1 MNFVRRCT
9 FAVAA
14 LAVGAVAETD
24 SQCAMQLGAKASKP
38 AAAPTAAAA
47 AADEMW
53 TFEDIFGQGSAEP
66 APAAD
71 AQPKKTSLALAE
83 ADSKPAAAAVSTEQV
98 EATEQAS
105 ETAAETASETAS
117 EAAVEAEE
125 KPASKAKAMK
135 KEPAKA
141 PAKAAGAGKKSPADK
156 EDYVAA
162 MVQSFLEK
170 PLPKKNDAVSET
182 RPLVFLHQHRAGGT
196 TLRKLLYNETMH
208 LKMKP
213 HIQCAGGVDCRA
225 FKNNVKDAAVYGGQ
239 FCWRELM
246 TSLSGK
252 QVSCLTNFRE
262 PMARITSCY
271 AQRLVQKRKVAP
283 ACMGKLDAKQ
293 LKTLLVNYGC
303 VNEPFRRLGQCGAQT
318 HADATDK
325 KARMQIWNNTL
336 QNLASCVPILVDKQ
350 DTFAAAVKQFP
361 QFKQA
366 FWHMKKQKLN
376 SNAYPKD
383 CAIPT
388 SHIAVIRELA
398 EQEMILYEAAKKRAL
413 AIHAHSA

>member
-83 ADSKPAAAAVSTEQV
+83 ADSKPAAAVSAEQV

-117 EAAVEAEE
+117 ETAVEAEE

-141 PAKAAGAGKKSPADK
+141 LAKAAGAGKKSPADK

-196 TLRKLLYNETMH
+196 TLRKLLYNETM
-208 LKMKP
+208 
-213 HIQCAGGVDCRA
+213 
-225 FKNNVKDAAVYGGQ
+225 
-239 FCWRELM
+239 ELM

-303 VNEPFRRLGQCGAQT
+303 VNEPFRRLGQCGVQT

-388 SHIAVIRELA
+388 SHIAVIKELA